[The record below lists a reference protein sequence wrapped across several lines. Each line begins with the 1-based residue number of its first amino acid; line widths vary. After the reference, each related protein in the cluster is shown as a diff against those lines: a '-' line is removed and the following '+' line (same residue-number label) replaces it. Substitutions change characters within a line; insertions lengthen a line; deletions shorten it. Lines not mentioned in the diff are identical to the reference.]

1 MPDRPTEADLA
12 RWEALADQATPGPWT
27 ARHRDSS
34 NPTQDPA
41 RDGEHLGWH
50 LDPLAVPDR
59 GQIVRGADAAFLAE
73 SRTAVPALVA
83 EVRRLRDVLTRIAD
97 GDGYGSATECWCWDI
112 AADRIRELEAE
123 NRMLRNTLDEVW
135 SGVQEKRRSD

>member
-83 EVRRLRDVLTRIAD
+83 EVRRLRQVL
-97 GDGYGSATECWCWDI
+97 EI
-112 AADRIRELEAE
+112 AALACEDHGARALARAIREAE
-123 NRMLRNTLDEVW
+123 REHVLRPEEGNT
-135 SGVQEKRRSD
+135 

>member
-73 SRTAVPALVA
+73 SRTAVPALVN
-83 EVRRLRDVLTRIAD
+83 EVRRLQQFI
-97 GDGYGSATECWCWDI
+97 EI
-112 AADRIRELEAE
+112 AALALEDTGHRTGAE
-123 NRMLRNTLDEVW
+123 ALRRGALTHSLMKPADA
-135 SGVQEKRRSD
+135 

>member
-27 ARHRDSS
+27 ARHRDSN

-59 GQIVRGADAAFLAE
+59 GQIVRG
-73 SRTAVPALVA
+73 RGKPQ
-83 EVRRLRDVLTRIAD
+83 RRQI
-97 GDGYGSATECWCWDI
+97 S
-112 AADRIRELEAE
+112 
-123 NRMLRNTLDEVW
+123 
-135 SGVQEKRRSD
+135 